1 MIYKLFSAK
10 NTDIEALKVYLEVN
24 NISFSLTTD
33 IDWNGHSV
41 DFDKYT
47 FIEVD
52 NAINTELL
60 YNSTGLFLTLLVG
73 NKFLHVTTL
82 TIEEENKELA
92 LIATE
97 KRDKLLQESDWTDLV
112 SASGRLGNTKHK
124 AWQAYRQSLR
134 DITLQPGYPT
144 NITWPTKPL

>member
-10 NTDIEALKVYLEVN
+10 NTDIEALKVYLEAN

-33 IDWNGHSV
+33 IDWNGHSI

-52 NAINTELL
+52 NAIDTELL

-82 TIEEENKELA
+82 TIAEENEELA

-97 KRDKLLQESDWTDLV
+97 KRDKLLQESDWTELT
-112 SASGRLGNTKHK
+112 SALSRIGHAKVQE
-124 AWQAYRQSLR
+124 WQSYRQSLR
-134 DITLQPGYPT
+134 DITTQAGYPA
-144 NITWPTKPL
+144 NITWPIKPQ